1 MAGNR
6 EGKVGRARGAAPGPR
21 CSVKLRGLMEGEDLS
36 LGLGGRVCEGLCRR
50 EKGSFGGVRHVAEAF
65 FKGSA

>member
-21 CSVKLRGLMEGEDLS
+21 CSVKLRGLMEGQDLS
-36 LGLGGRVCEGLCRR
+36 LGWGVGCVRDYAEGKREVLGGGC
-50 EKGSFGGVRHVAEAF
+50 HVAEAF